1 MLGSHTNDLSTPF
14 PAISLETT
22 QTVTRD
28 LAQLL
33 GISLPEKSKAQ
44 KHPPRLVRPVQ
55 HIRDIRV
62 WNTPVGGYTSSL
74 SPDL

>member
-1 MLGSHTNDLSTPF
+1 MSGFHTNDLSTPF
-14 PAISLETT
+14 PAIGLETI

-44 KHPPRLVRPVQ
+44 KHPPHLVRPVQ

-62 WNTPVGGYTSSL
+62 WDTPVGEYTSSL